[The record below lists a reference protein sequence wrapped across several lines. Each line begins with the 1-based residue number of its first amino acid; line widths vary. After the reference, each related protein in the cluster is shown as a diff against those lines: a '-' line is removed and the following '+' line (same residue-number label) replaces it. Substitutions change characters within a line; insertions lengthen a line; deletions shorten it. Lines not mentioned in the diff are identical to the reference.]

1 MRILKIT
8 SFVLCVASLS
18 LAQAAPSAEK
28 PQGGN
33 VRFNA
38 DMLDKNI
45 DPCTDFY
52 AYACG
57 KWKAQNPIPADRS
70 EWGRF
75 DELEERGEAIIRNI
89 LEKPAPDAFGRS
101 AIPQTI
107 GAYPHSCTDQSALA
121 TAPTSPMN
129 VDF

>member
-8 SFVLCVASLS
+8 SFVVCVACLS

-28 PQGGN
+28 AQGGN
-33 VRFNA
+33 VRFSA
-38 DMLDKNI
+38 DMLDENS

-75 DELEERGEAIIRNI
+75 DEVEARGEGLIRNI
-89 LEKPAPDAFGRS
+89 LEKSAPGARGRS
-101 AIPQTI
+101 VGEQKLGDFCQGFMVERARW
-107 GAYPHSCTDQSALA
+107 SAGRRPL
-121 TAPTSPMN
+121 
-129 VDF
+129 

>member
-1 MRILKIT
+1 MRILKTT
-8 SFVLCVASLS
+8 SFVVCVACLS
-18 LAQAAPSAEK
+18 LAQAPSAEK
-28 PQGGN
+28 AQGGN
-33 VRFNA
+33 VRFSA

-75 DELEERGEAIIRNI
+75 DELEERGEDRKSTRLNSSHVAISYAVFC
-89 LEKPAPDAFGRS
+89 LKKKKK
-101 AIPQTI
+101 
-107 GAYPHSCTDQSALA
+107 
-121 TAPTSPMN
+121 
-129 VDF
+129 

>member
-1 MRILKIT
+1 MRILKTT
-8 SFVLCVASLS
+8 SFVVCVACLS

-28 PQGGN
+28 AQGGN
-33 VRFNA
+33 VRFSA

-70 EWGRF
+70 ERGRF
-75 DELEERGEAIIRNI
+75 DELEERGEAIMRK
-89 LEKPAPDAFGRS
+89 LPVTSAADAAER
-101 AIPQTI
+101 
-107 GAYPHSCTDQSALA
+107 
-121 TAPTSPMN
+121 
-129 VDF
+129 

>member
-1 MRILKIT
+1 
-8 SFVLCVASLS
+8 VVCVACLS

-28 PQGGN
+28 AQGGN
-33 VRFNA
+33 VRFSA

-89 LEKPAPDAFGRS
+89 LEKSAPGAGYGRAVEQGAS
-101 AIPQTI
+101 NENKEAIDT
-107 GAYPHSCTDQSALA
+107 
-121 TAPTSPMN
+121 M
-129 VDF
+129 